1 MELKDCIYGRRA
13 VRKYTSQRISDEM
26 LEEILDAAMWAPSG
40 VNLQPWY
47 YVVIRSWEKMERFR
61 QIMLDVAERNREHL
75 EDRFQAH
82 PDVVEST
89 LKFLRSMGN
98 APVAVLAFRDKPDY
112 SWALQD
118 EGVVQSIAASMENLL
133 LSAYDHGIS
142 SCWMTAPVQ
151 AHMEEAIRDEFA
163 PGHGNLLSMA
173 VLGYAE
179 KEDIPAAPKR
189 KPDKFRLV

>member
-1 MELKDCIYGRRA
+1 MELKDCIYGRRS
-13 VRKYTSQRISDEM
+13 VRKYSGQHIADET

-47 YVVIRSWEKMERFR
+47 YVVIRSWEQMARFR
-61 QIMLDVAERNREHL
+61 EIMKEVSERNREHL
-75 EDRFQAH
+75 EERFSSH
-82 PDVVEST
+82 PEVVDST
-89 LKFLRSMGN
+89 LAFLCNMGN
-98 APVAVLAFRDKPDY
+98 APVVVLAFRDKPDY
-112 SWALQD
+112 SWALQE
-118 EGVVQSIAASMENLL
+118 EGVIQSIAASMENLV

-151 AHMEEAIRDEFA
+151 AHMEESIRDEFA
-163 PGHGNLLSMA
+163 PGHGKLLSIA